1 MKRYFPDQPYGQ
13 ITWKTS
19 SEKVT
24 RNFPYH
30 IDIPLDNS
38 DRYIVLKDHESL
50 FTLAHT
56 YLGDEHLWWI
66 LMIANKSKNWRL
78 PWDAQT
84 EDTIRI
90 PALSKDYS
98 EDLKTWYISEMRKR

>member
-1 MKRYFPDQPYGQ
+1 MKRYFQDKPYGK

-24 RNFPYH
+24 RNFPFH
-30 IDIPLDNS
+30 LDIPLDER
-38 DRYIVLKDHESL
+38 DRYVTLKDHESL
-50 FTLAHT
+50 FSLAHT

-66 LMIANKSKNWRL
+66 FIVANKKKNWRL

-84 EDTIRI
+84 NDTIRI
-90 PALSKDYS
+90 PALARDYV
-98 EDLKTWYISEMRKR
+98 EELRGWYINEMRRK